1 MTDRTFEENF
11 GLIGNEKTIG
21 QLQSKL
27 KSGRLSQAMIFSGP
41 EGIGKRTSALRI
53 ASSVN
58 CLGTAPAPCNSCQQ
72 CLKVTSGIHP
82 DVITITVR
90 PDASQVK
97 IEQIRNMLHMMN
109 LEPFEGKAK
118 FFLIDPADKM
128 TTGASNALLKAM
140 EEPPARTYFILI
152 TQNVNELLVTI
163 RSRSQI
169 YHFFPLTLSQIRL
182 SGIEDELIVRWS
194 EGSIGRGIDTDPT
207 LLRERR
213 DMLFIFLEKA
223 MNAQEKELAQLLTA
237 GIDLSRAKDDYPEFL
252 HILGILVFD
261 LILIF
266 EGLDH
271 RIVNIDIET
280 KLKELVARVTLDR
293 LVQVADCIKFI
304 ESNFKSYLNRQLT
317 TDFLSLTLN
326 ETTGKFLAQ
335 NSRI

>member
-1 MTDRTFEENF
+1 MADRIFEENL

-21 QLQSKL
+21 QLRNKL
-27 KSGRLSQAMIFSGP
+27 KSGRLPQAMIFSGP
-41 EGIGKRTSALRI
+41 EGVGKRTSALRI
-53 ASSVN
+53 ASSIN
-58 CLGTAPAPCNSCQQ
+58 CLGTATAPCNSCKQ
-72 CLKVTSGIHP
+72 CLKVTSGTHP
-82 DVITITVR
+82 DVMTITVT

-97 IEQIRNMLHMMN
+97 IEQIRNILQMIN

-169 YHFFPLTLSQIRL
+169 YHFVPLTLPQIRL
-182 SGIEDELIVRWS
+182 SGIKDELIVRWS
-194 EGSIGRGIDTDPT
+194 AGSIGRSIDTDPT

-213 DMLFIFLEKA
+213 DMIFTFLEKA
-223 MNAQEKELAQLLTA
+223 MNAQEEELAKLLTG
-237 GIDLSRAKDDYPEFL
+237 GIELSRAKHDYPEFL
-252 HILGILVFD
+252 LILGILVSD

-280 KLKELVARVTLDR
+280 KLKELVTRTTINR
-293 LVQVADCIKFI
+293 LVQIADCIKFI

-335 NSRI
+335 NS